1 MLTKSCFFL
10 TFFSFW
16 FCFLVDLYLF
26 KPWKKTLQIKQYEKE
41 NCSQLMSTLT
51 PEPLMRGHRFIL
63 REKMGNSH
71 TEEQAVNSCTLLKDK
86 IEWMWTEYLVIL
98 FKITDISPFLSWRP
112 VSTHTVGYFPE
123 TDTVLRQLTVISY
136 LCFLQLLRQ
145 QDEILSCLFSST
157 WQGTGVTSG
166 RIEWPSCKK
175 VSCQQVRHHDTRTH
189 APAVD
194 SVTVKSYTLL
204 PFTNWQLHARPTDSF
219 RGEAENLTKFL

>member
-1 MLTKSCFFL
+1 
-10 TFFSFW
+10 
-16 FCFLVDLYLF
+16 
-26 KPWKKTLQIKQYEKE
+26 
-41 NCSQLMSTLT
+41 
-51 PEPLMRGHRFIL
+51 
-63 REKMGNSH
+63 
-71 TEEQAVNSCTLLKDK
+71 
-86 IEWMWTEYLVIL
+86 MWTEYLVIL

-145 QDEILSCLFSST
+145 RDEILSCLFSST

-219 RGEAENLTKFL
+219 RGEAENLTKFLLKKSRLRCKIKTIFKKLKTRLKDKNFTFLIQCYSRKFKDGFEDFYLNPLTGAQDWKCAAVNFS